1 MTFAHTD
8 PLWLVLLA
16 PLAVLAAAWLWRRQL
31 RAIAAWSAI
40 GLWHRLDL
48 TYRRRTLAISLSMLA
63 IAILGTSLALSRP
76 RWGSIE
82 QMVERRG
89 VDIVFVLDSSL
100 SMQARDVAPSRM
112 DIGKA
117 LVRRLVAGLPG
128 HRMALVQ
135 AEGKGLVLSPLTVDT
150 AVIDLLLDTVYPAS
164 LPEPGTR
171 LGSALGQA
179 LTLFPP
185 EGEKHRVLVLVSDG
199 EDHGSNWKASLSKL
213 TDAGVIVH
221 ALGVGTR
228 KGSPIQLQGEE
239 DIRYKQDSKGHVVV
253 SKLNSDMLRAVADT
267 SGGLYIE
274 VDSPTADPGPLV
286 AAINSMQKRTVSG
299 EVLDIAAERF
309 QWPLALAAAATAL
322 FLAFP
327 PLTSSRRSGGSR
339 A

>member
-8 PLWLVLLA
+8 TLWLALLA
-16 PLAVLAAAWLWRRQL
+16 PLAVLAMAWLWRLQL
-31 RAIAAWSAI
+31 SAIAAWAAT
-40 GLWHRLDL
+40 GLWRRLDL
-48 TYRRRTLAISLSMLA
+48 RHRRRNLAISLAMLA
-63 IAILGTSLALSRP
+63 VAILGTTLALSRP
-76 RWGSIE
+76 RWGTIE

-117 LVRRLVAGLPG
+117 LVRRLVASLPG
-128 HRMALVQ
+128 HRTALVQ
-135 AEGKGLVLSPLTVDT
+135 AEGKGLILSPLTVDT

-171 LGSALGQA
+171 LGSALEQA
-179 LTLFPP
+179 LALFPP

-199 EDHGSNWKASLSKL
+199 EDHGSNWKESLSEL
-213 TDAGVIVH
+213 TEAGVIVH
-221 ALGVGTR
+221 ALGVGTQR
-228 KGSPIQLQGEE
+228 GSPIQLQSENE
-239 DIRYKQDSKGHVVV
+239 IRYKQDSDGRIVV
-253 SKLNSDMLRAVADT
+253 SKLDPDMLRTIVDT

-274 VDSPTADPGPLV
+274 VDSPSVDPGPLME
-286 AAINSMQKRTVSG
+286 AINSMEKRTVSG

-309 QWPLALAAAATAL
+309 QWPLVLAAIATAL

-327 PLTSSRRSGGSR
+327 PLTSTQRSGGGR
-339 A
+339 I